1 MNKTLGIDDGLHAYL
16 LSINPVEHPVLT
28 ALREATAKDN
38 PYAVMQI
45 APEQGH
51 LMAWLIKLLRVN
63 HYLEIGVFTGYSALT
78 AALAMGPTGRIVA
91 CDQSIDFTNMAQQY
105 WLAAGVSEQI
115 DLRLGMA
122 ADTLED
128 MQNTHALTFDM
139 IFIDADKPSYP
150 RYLDLTYPLLRTGG
164 VLLVDNVFLSGK
176 VMNPRFGKRTGDVVL
191 HEFNRDLVHD
201 SRFDHCVLPI
211 GDGLS
216 LLIKR

>member
-1 MNKTLGIDDGLHAYL
+1 
-16 LSINPVEHPVLT
+16 
-28 ALREATAKDN
+28 
-38 PYAVMQI
+38 
-45 APEQGH
+45 
-51 LMAWLIKLLRVN
+51 
-63 HYLEIGVFTGYSALT
+63 
-78 AALAMGPTGRIVA
+78 
-91 CDQSIDFTNMAQQY
+91 
-105 WLAAGVSEQI
+105 
-115 DLRLGMA
+115 
-122 ADTLED
+122 